1 MDKGTNQKIIIKL
14 FCVVL
19 SFALWFY
26 VSNIENPNRTS
37 DISNVP
43 VQIENAEVLQGN
55 NMVLSP
61 DQNFTVTLSLEG
73 PANEIY
79 KLSKDD
85 FSLKIDLSSYALK
98 IGDNNIPAELVN
110 YPQGIT
116 IKNTGNLTVKVKVEK
131 LEQKEVNVVSKVKI
145 NFENGFSES
154 STSVNPQK
162 VTVSGPASVIDKVE
176 SAALTGEVDSISSDF
191 EQSFELK
198 PIDKEG
204 TEIIGATLS
213 KSTALLSTK
222 VAKEKEVPIN
232 LKYTGTLKAGL
243 SIDSAELSSKTITI
257 SASPDIIDKI
267 QSIDTEPLNL
277 DNISDSGSY
286 NLKLNL
292 PDGVKTPNSDAN
304 VTAKVTIKNGEVVN
318 KTIDSVQIQ
327 YNDANAALQYDEVP
341 SVSITISGTQD
352 NIANLTASNINI
364 TASLKDISTQGT
376 YNVTWTAVLVNA
388 DSSVKIVNNTGT
400 VSVTAK

>member
-14 FCVVL
+14 LCVIL

-26 VSNIENPNRTS
+26 VTNVENPNRTS

-79 KLSKDD
+79 KLNKDD

-131 LEQKEVNVVSKVKI
+131 VEQKEVNVVSKVKI

-154 STSVNPQK
+154 STSVKPQK

-198 PIDKEG
+198 AIDKEG

-222 VAKEKEVPIN
+222 VAKEKEVPVN
-232 LKYTGTLKAGL
+232 LKYTGALKAGL

-267 QSIDTEPLNL
+267 QSVDTEPLNL

-304 VTAKVTIKNGEVVN
+304 VTAKVKIKNSEVVN
-318 KTIDSVQIQ
+318 KTIDSVPIQ
-327 YNDANAALQYDEVP
+327 YNDANAGLQYDEVP

>member
-1 MDKGTNQKIIIKL
+1 MDKGTNKKIIVKL

-26 VSNIENPNRTS
+26 VSNVENPNRNS

-43 VQIENAEVLQGN
+43 VQIENEEVLQGN

-61 DQNFTVTLSLEG
+61 DQNFTVALSLEG

-98 IGDNNIPAELVN
+98 FGDNNIPAELVN
-110 YPQGIT
+110 YPQRIT
-116 IKNTGNLTVKVKVEK
+116 IKNTGNLTVKIKIEK
-131 LEQKEVNVVSKVKI
+131 LEQKEVNVVSKVKN

-162 VTVSGPASVIDKVE
+162 VTVSGPESVVDKVE
-176 SAALTGEVDSISSDF
+176 SAALTGEVNSISADF
-191 EQSFELK
+191 EQNFELK
-198 PIDKEG
+198 PIDKDG
-204 TEIIGATLS
+204 TEITGVTLS

-222 VAKEKEVPIN
+222 VAKEKEVPVN
-232 LKYTGTLKAGL
+232 LKYTGVLKTGL
-243 SIDSAELSSKTITI
+243 SIDSTELSSKTITI
-257 SASPDIIDKI
+257 AAPTDIINKI
-267 QSIDTEPLNL
+267 QSVDTEPLNL
-277 DNISDSGSY
+277 NNISGSGSY

-292 PDGVKTPNSDAN
+292 PNGVKISNSDAN
-304 VTAKVTIKNGEVVN
+304 VTAKVTIKNSEVVN
-318 KTIDSVQIQ
+318 KTIDSVPIQ
-327 YNDANAALQYDEVP
+327 YNDTNTSLQYDEVP
-341 SVSITISGTQD
+341 NVSITISGTQD
-352 NIANLTASNINI
+352 NIANLTASNVNV

-376 YNVTWTAVLVNA
+376 YDVTWTAVLVNA
-388 DSSVKIVNNTGT
+388 DPSVKIANNTGT

>member
-14 FCVVL
+14 LCVVL

-79 KLSKDD
+79 KLSKDN

-191 EQSFELK
+191 EQNFELK

-222 VAKEKEVPIN
+222 VAKEKEVPVN

-243 SIDSAELSSKTITI
+243 SIDSTELSSKTITI

-267 QSIDTEPLNL
+267 QSVDTEPLNL
-277 DNISDSGSY
+277 DNINDSGSY
-286 NLKLNL
+286 NLKLNI
-292 PDGVKTPNSDAN
+292 PDGVKTSNSDAN
-304 VTAKVTIKNGEVVN
+304 VTAKVTIKNSEVVN
-318 KTIDSVQIQ
+318 KMIDSVPIQ
-327 YNDANAALQYDEVP
+327 YNDTNASLQYDEVP
-341 SVSITISGTQD
+341 NASITISGTQD

>member
-14 FCVVL
+14 LCVVL

-79 KLSKDD
+79 KLSKDN

-191 EQSFELK
+191 EQNFELK

-222 VAKEKEVPIN
+222 VAKEKEVPVN

-243 SIDSAELSSKTITI
+243 SIDSTELSSKTITI

-267 QSIDTEPLNL
+267 QSVDTEPLNL
-277 DNISDSGSY
+277 DNINDSGSY
-286 NLKLNL
+286 NLKLNI
-292 PDGVKTPNSDAN
+292 PDGVKTSNSDAN
-304 VTAKVTIKNGEVVN
+304 VTAKVTIKNSEVVN
-318 KTIDSVQIQ
+318 KTIDSVPIQ
-327 YNDANAALQYDEVP
+327 YNDTNASLQYDEVP
-341 SVSITISGTQD
+341 NASITISGTQD